1 MLKIIIGKF
10 GRGKIIR
17 FHRLFLRSYCCT
29 DDLQFDKFSR
39 IRGGR
44 EIISSRI
51 TFFIRSF
58 LKSLNNISFAM
69 NSLFFSLSLFPF
81 FKVVKSSLF
90 FSRNKRYLIPWNFLL
105 FSLRNAIFLFCI
117 KYLIFFKNSFRLEKK
132 REIFFLEIVSL
143 WISVERC
150 LYLKK
155 EKLAKFVTRRCNK
168 FSRISKIS

>member
-10 GRGKIIR
+10 GWGKIIC

-117 KYLIFFKNSFRLEKK
+117 KYPIFFKNSFVSKKKKK
-132 REIFFLEIVSL
+132 RDILSRNRTALNISRTLFVSQK
-143 WISVERC
+143 R
-150 LYLKK
+150 KK
-155 EKLAKFVTRRCNK
+155 
-168 FSRISKIS
+168 ISKMCDEKMQ

>member
-1 MLKIIIGKF
+1 MLKIII

-29 DDLQFDKFSR
+29 DDLQFDKFTR
-39 IRGGR
+39 IREGNNFESHFSFAR
-44 EIISSRI
+44 FSNRWIISPLLWI
-51 TFFIRSF
+51 
-58 LKSLNNISFAM
+58 
-69 NSLFFSLSLFPF
+69 LFFFLSLFLF